1 MARLSVQDTRRS
13 RPWRLSM
20 LDVTAYSGRVLGVF
34 VIVLVALGLGL
45 YLRGRTSA
53 QRSSDVFRWMAAT
66 AVAMIVF
73 LVLGITYEDWF
84 FLWFLLAGGILVVL
98 AGVWIV
104 LRWRRGTVPQYF
116 RHLFLPNAPG

>member
-53 QRSSDVFRWMAAT
+53 QRSSDLFRWMAAT
-66 AVAMIVF
+66 AVAMIAF

-104 LRWRRGTVPQYF
+104 LRWRRGTVPQ
-116 RHLFLPNAPG
+116 

>member
-73 LVLGITYEDWF
+73 LVLGITHEDWF
-84 FLWFLLAGGILVVL
+84 FLWFFLSGAILVVL
-98 AGVWIV
+98 VGVWVV
-104 LRWRRGTVPQYF
+104 LRWLRGSVAQ
-116 RHLFLPNAPG
+116 